1 MKKNLTIIAIA
12 LLVLAMAIPASAA
25 SLSLDGELSATFTY
39 KHRGD
44 KHRGEASDP
53 YDTWEPSYLE
63 GAGKLKL
70 NLTFKEGEGIVAY
83 LPLTASLTGL
93 TAPKIE
99 VGSWYFEYNTAP
111 WAFWA
116 SKNDDDNAKQ
126 FESLG
131 DPLGLVA
138 TVADV
143 DDVAFAVNAKG
154 DIAGVG
160 LNLYAVDYF
169 GWAAWLGR
177 ATYALPL
184 DFQLGLV
191 GAYTDESPTDNLVFG
206 GDITGKVPGIG
217 ADLTLAAAGT
227 WFKEGAWKFVAPPL
241 ADNDNY
247 AFMAK
252 LENIKFDPISA
263 WVKYTAVGPTFGSPY
278 ATYDDDILDTY
289 DGSAAAEVEVSA
301 QLPVGIP
308 TTLTLG
314 DTLWMDYPA
323 DPKWNETTG
332 KVVVKP
338 LENLDV
344 TVSGAYKA
352 DLNDADAKDYK
363 GYKAHG
369 DVAYKAFGL
378 TLTPFADYKV
388 DSYADTVSHDGKF
401 VDTIVGMKV
410 SGSPLAGLDLNA
422 EGSYQI
428 EDPKTALKAWG
439 VYTTELNPG
448 FVKSA
453 KTQVAGFASY
463 NVNKTADIS
472 EDTTAR
478 DPKTEFY
485 GYAGSDLGITDNLTG
500 KVGILSKDSKGT
512 FAAHAALTYKAS
524 DSISTALAYTY
535 RQTGLGHPAGSWEP
549 FADEGKNYLQAS
561 VTGTV
566 GKSTIKLAYG
576 VSGLKAA
583 DTSGF
588 HAGKAWAWL
597 RNHPGAPM
605 DWQLL
610 TLTVKVPF

>member
-25 SLSLDGELSATFTY
+25 SLSLDGEYTAEFKY
-39 KHRGD
+39 MHRG
-44 KHRGEASDP
+44 GESG
-53 YDTWEPSYLE
+53 YDTWEPSSLE
-63 GAGKLKL
+63 STGKLQL

-83 LPLTASLTGL
+83 LPLTATLIEYGDV
-93 TAPKIE
+93 PDIE

-116 SKNDDDNAKQ
+116 SKNDEDNEKQ

-160 LNLYAVDYF
+160 LNLYAIDYF

-177 ATYALPL
+177 ATYGLPL

-191 GAYTDESPTDNLVFG
+191 GAYTEDSPTDNLVFG
-206 GDITGKVPGIG
+206 ADVTGKIPGFDV
-217 ADLTLAAAGT
+217 DLTLAAAGR
-227 WFKEGAWKFVAPPL
+227 WEKEDPWKLVPP
-241 ADNDNY
+241 ADSDNEHY

-263 WVKYTAVGPTFGSPY
+263 WVKYTAVGSLFWSDF
-278 ATYDDDILDTY
+278 ATNDDDVLDNYDD
-289 DGSAAAEVEVSA
+289 SAAAEIEVSA
-301 QLPVGIP
+301 DLPVGIP
-308 TTLTLG
+308 TKLTLG
-314 DTLWMDYPA
+314 DTLWMDYPT

-344 TVSGAYKA
+344 TVSGAYKV
-352 DLNDADAKDYK
+352 DLDDEDADEYK
-363 GYKAHG
+363 GYKAHA

-378 TLTPFADYKV
+378 TLTPYADYKA
-388 DSYADTVSHDGKF
+388 DWYADDVDHDGKR

-410 SGSPLAGLDLNA
+410 SGDPLAGLNLNA

-453 KTQVAGFASY
+453 KTQVAGFGSY
-463 NVNKTADIS
+463 SVNKTADVS
-472 EDTTAR
+472 EDPTAQ

-500 KVGILSKDSKGT
+500 KVGILTKDSNGT
-512 FAAHAALTYKAS
+512 LAAHAALTYTAS
-524 DSISTALAYTY
+524 DSISTSLAYTY
-535 RQTGLGHPAGSWEP
+535 RNEGLEHPAGSWEP
-549 FADEGKNYLQAS
+549 FADEGKNFLKAS

-566 GKSTIKLAYG
+566 GKSTITLAYG
-576 VSGLKAA
+576 ASGLKAA

-588 HAGKAWAWL
+588 HKDKAWAWL
-597 RNHPGAPM
+597 RNYPTAPM

-610 TLTVKVPF
+610 TLSVKVPF

>member
-25 SLSLDGELSATFTY
+25 SLSLAGEYSATFTY
-39 KHRGD
+39 KHRVPTEGD
-44 KHRGEASDP
+44 PVPPP
-53 YDTWEPSYLE
+53 YDTWESSYLE

-70 NLTFKEGEGIVAY
+70 NLTFKEGEAIVAY
-83 LPLTASLTGL
+83 LPLTATLVGL
-93 TAPKIE
+93 TAPKVE

-116 SKNDDDNAKQ
+116 SKNDEDNEKQ

-138 TVADV
+138 TVG
-143 DDVAFAVNAKG
+143 DDTMWALNAKG
-154 DIAGVG
+154 DIVGAG
-160 LNLYAVDYF
+160 LNLYAVDYN

-177 ATYALPL
+177 ATYGLPL

-191 GAYTDESPTDNLVFG
+191 GAYTDMAPGHLVFG
-206 GDITGKVPGIG
+206 ADVTGKVPGID
-217 ADLTLAAAGT
+217 ADLTLAAAGS
-227 WFKEGAWKFVAPPL
+227 WWKEGAWKFVAPPL

-263 WVKYTAVGPTFGSPY
+263 WVKYTAVGPTFGSIY
-278 ATYDDDILDTY
+278 ATNDDDILDNY
-289 DGSAAAEVEVSA
+289 ADSAAAEIEVSA
-301 QLPVGIP
+301 DLPVGIP

-314 DTLWMDYPA
+314 DTLWMDYPT

-332 KVVVKP
+332 KAVVKP
-338 LENLDV
+338 LENLTV

-352 DLNDADAKDYK
+352 DLDDVDTKDYK

-378 TLTPFADYKV
+378 TLTPYADYKV
-388 DSYADTVSHDGKF
+388 DSYADQVSHDGKF

-428 EDPKTALKAWG
+428 EDLKTALKAWG

-453 KTQVAGFASY
+453 KTQVAGFGSY
-463 NVNKTADIS
+463 SVNKTADVS
-472 EDTTAR
+472 EDPTAQ

-500 KVGILSKDSKGT
+500 KVGILTKDSKGT
-512 FAAHAALTYKAS
+512 FAAHAALTYQAS

-535 RQTGLGHPAGSWEP
+535 RHTGLSHPVGSWEP
-549 FADEGKNYLQAS
+549 FADQGKNFLKAS

-566 GKSTIKLAYG
+566 GKSTITLAYG
-576 VSGLKAA
+576 ASGLKAA

-588 HAGKAWAWL
+588 HKDKAWAWL
-597 RNHPGAPM
+597 RNYPTAPM

>member
-25 SLSLDGELSATFTY
+25 SLSLSGDLSATFKY
-39 KHRGD
+39 MHRD
-44 KHRGEASDP
+44 GEP
-53 YDTWEPSYLE
+53 GYDTWEPSYLE
-63 GAGKLKL
+63 SAGEL
-70 NLTFKEGEGIVAY
+70 NLELTFKEGEGIVAY
-83 LPLTASLTGL
+83 LPLTATL
-93 TAPKIE
+93 TATPNVT

-116 SKNDDDNAKQ
+116 SKNDEDNEKQ

-138 TVADV
+138 ALPSSEEDP
-143 DDVAFAVNAKG
+143 VAFAVNAKG

-177 ATYALPL
+177 ATYGLPL

-191 GAYTDESPTDNLVFG
+191 GAYTDMAPGHLVFG
-206 GDITGKVPGIG
+206 ADVTGKVPGID
-217 ADLTLAAAGT
+217 ADLTLAAAGN
-227 WFKEGAWKFVAPPL
+227 WWKEGTWKFVAPPE

-263 WVKYTAVGPTFGSPY
+263 WVKYTAVGPTFGSIY
-278 ATYDDDILDTY
+278 ATNDEDILDDY
-289 DGSAAAEVEVSA
+289 ANSAAAEIEVSA
-301 QLPVGIP
+301 ELPVGIP

-323 DPKWNETTG
+323 TPKWNETTG
-332 KVVVKP
+332 KVEVSP
-338 LENLDV
+338 LENLKV

-352 DLNDADAKDYK
+352 DLNDEDEPGVDPDTFVDVPFG
-363 GYKAHG
+363 GYEAHG
-369 DVAYKAFGL
+369 EVEYKAFGL
-378 TLTPFADYKV
+378 ILTPYADYKA
-388 DSYADTVSHDGKF
+388 DSYAEDVDHDGKR
-401 VDTIVGMKV
+401 VDTIVGAKV
-410 SGSPLAGLDLNA
+410 SGDPLPGLNINV

-428 EDPKTALKAWG
+428 EDPIAKAKAWAL
-439 VYTTELNPG
+439 YATELNPG

-453 KTQVAGFASY
+453 KSQLAGVAELTKEGDGDAA
-463 NVNKTADIS
+463 TD
-472 EDTTAR
+472 
-478 DPKTEFY
+478 FY
-485 GYAGSDLGITDNLTG
+485 GYAGSDVDITDNLTG
-500 KVGILSKDSKGT
+500 KVGILTKDSNGT
-512 FAAHAALTYKAS
+512 LAAHAALTYTAS
-524 DSISTALAYTY
+524 DSISTSLAYTY
-535 RQTGLGHPAGSWEP
+535 RNEGLEHPEGSWEP
-549 FADEGKNYLQAS
+549 FADEGKNFLKAS

-566 GKSTIKLAYG
+566 GKSTITLAYG
-576 VSGLKAA
+576 ASGLKAA

-588 HAGKAWAWL
+588 HKDKAWAWL
-597 RNHPGAPM
+597 RNYPTAPM

-610 TLTVKVPF
+610 TLSVKVPF